1 MLPLDRLVKSKE
13 KGPLS
18 YRFEQVLTAYG
29 ATGAQPT
36 LRIP

>member
-1 MLPLDRLVKSKE
+1 VLPLDRLAKIKV

-29 ATGAQPT
+29 DTGARPT